1 MAGPAPGTKEQTA
14 LRWNQEVFLKPSR
27 GRASPHK
34 LLWTTF
40 FVTLVL
46 TLSLYATRAAPA
58 SQIKNVWMPSM
69 DHSSFVR
76 MRNAGLSTLG
86 VMLIGAMPNEP
97 VWVYLG
103 FRCVV
108 TLATFL
114 ASLAQELPSSM
125 LPIDPALTP
134 AGQPSVALP
143 VKAPAASMNT
153 QSGAFTTNGQP
164 SMAPPSKAAATDML
178 AAAGLSF
185 TRVSSVDQPHT
196 GDMSTSEAP
205 SPTRPLSRLP
215 RRVREAARVEPIS
228 TEKAGSTAGKAEPL
242 AAKGQQPV
250 SPKAQ
255 PSNSCPSVLAANAGI
270 SSADSPADMSNSTS
284 PIKGVV
290 ETAHSEPT
298 GPETFEEPLAK
309 VNALRPMTPSD
320 ESFAKSTIAAS
331 PDGFTFFSQTAAVA
345 PPGPKHGTD
354 AMTDAVFKFF
364 PKQPAV
370 SQPLHSGSLPLL
382 SSPLLPD
389 AEMASE
395 AHSVQPDA
403 MPNAAGMPRLPS
415 VGEAIAEVA
424 PMPSSKNSTKPPRH
438 PRIKALLGSRGKGQP
453 VMPPAITPTK
463 SPAPVP
469 TGSFVGAVMGEPTT
483 PGPVLASPS
492 VYAKIE
498 SLEPP
503 TPGTPMGS
511 PMNWSPIPLM
521 ADAAPSGTS
530 TEAGAVPFGTLSKA
544 LNTHSIAGQILSP
557 IESELSTV
565 KSPLKSLSKAFAL
578 PRKAPEKASTRGKGL
593 AGSPPAKVASKLLSP
608 IKIIFGSST
617 AAGKVDAASDQLPLT
632 SSLAQ
637 EASVPTTVLAHSV
650 DPGAAAAAASSSVQS
665 TTNAPISPPRVH
677 SQAGNPAADSA
688 PFVGTS
694 GANCMPSFLGT
705 SRSPI
710 RKPDLLSDVN
720 SKAVL
725 TKLAGSQSIRTS
737 TLALPRAPHRAGV
750 PQPGTAAPEKGPS
763 RNPFATFGLP
773 PSQTAPE
780 GVSVKSSSL
789 LRSRSVL
796 KRLASKGKENSVAGS
811 SSHVEVASVSAHQP
825 LAISSKFGGVTGAHS
840 SLLTSRPVS
849 EQSSGIGHQ
858 TLNAPSFRAQPVSVL
873 SSSRSSPVQP
883 QLFASNHAV
892 PVAAV
897 SSISHGDA
905 AVKVHQDISDGKSA
919 SFSSSPKMG
928 SALDP
933 PFRPQQA
940 ASTMSRARPSSAIDS
955 MAHQGINLSF
965 TSSPKLSPLVL
976 APREATSL
984 TPWRVAATPGSV
996 LTHVHSADPDQA
1008 MLHAPQKPHAISTPV
1023 FEGTR
1028 LFKLGK
1034 LDRGR
1039 PRLVKKAGQER
1050 TKVPPAPVHQSVRQ
1064 LIPQTPSADGG
1075 FNSLLMGGRQLA
1087 FQDPA
1092 AAAPGPADKQCPG

>member
-58 SQIKNVWMPSM
+58 SQIKAADPAIVACCSTSTSLSTPFPTSASLAKMPTPNAPIIKESAASATTASTTTVATQFPPQPDCFPFSEIMKEGDGNFYNHVWMHCLCLVILLHTFLCYIQNVWMPSM

-511 PMNWSPIPLM
+511 PMN
-521 ADAAPSGTS
+521 
-530 TEAGAVPFGTLSKA
+530 
-544 LNTHSIAGQILSP
+544 
-557 IESELSTV
+557 
-565 KSPLKSLSKAFAL
+565 
-578 PRKAPEKASTRGKGL
+578 
-593 AGSPPAKVASKLLSP
+593 
-608 IKIIFGSST
+608 
-617 AAGKVDAASDQLPLT
+617 
-632 SSLAQ
+632 
-637 EASVPTTVLAHSV
+637 
-650 DPGAAAAAASSSVQS
+650 
-665 TTNAPISPPRVH
+665 
-677 SQAGNPAADSA
+677 
-688 PFVGTS
+688 
-694 GANCMPSFLGT
+694 C
-705 SRSPI
+705 
-710 RKPDLLSDVN
+710 
-720 SKAVL
+720 
-725 TKLAGSQSIRTS
+725 
-737 TLALPRAPHRAGV
+737 
-750 PQPGTAAPEKGPS
+750 
-763 RNPFATFGLP
+763 
-773 PSQTAPE
+773 
-780 GVSVKSSSL
+780 
-789 LRSRSVL
+789 
-796 KRLASKGKENSVAGS
+796 
-811 SSHVEVASVSAHQP
+811 
-825 LAISSKFGGVTGAHS
+825 
-840 SLLTSRPVS
+840 
-849 EQSSGIGHQ
+849 
-858 TLNAPSFRAQPVSVL
+858 
-873 SSSRSSPVQP
+873 
-883 QLFASNHAV
+883 
-892 PVAAV
+892 
-897 SSISHGDA
+897 
-905 AVKVHQDISDGKSA
+905 
-919 SFSSSPKMG
+919 SSPKMG

-965 TSSPKLSPLVL
+965 TASPKLSPLVL

-1092 AAAPGPADKQCPG
+1092 AAAPGEFY